1 MSSRKVLLLVLEEVP
16 EDEIREAIAER
27 GGDDVNVHV
36 VAPATH
42 ISKFQWL
49 TGEEDEARAE
59 AEELADRTA
68 HAVEAD
74 AEVEVE
80 VEVEVGERD
89 PVLAVQDALALFP
102 ADEILVAGPADE
114 KTEAALRDLGLP
126 ISRVGPGGAVGGEE
140 ASGAEALARGVAA
153 GKREETPF
161 VVLGSVALIIFA
173 VIALISVVAFL
184 IFWLA

>member
-1 MSSRKVLLLVLEEVP
+1 MSPRNVLLLVLEDVP
-16 EDEIREAIAER
+16 EDELRQAIAER
-27 GGDDVNVHV
+27 GGADANVHV

-74 AEVEVE
+74 VET
-80 VEVEVGERD
+80 EVGERD

-102 ADEILVAGPADE
+102 ADEILVAGRADE
-114 KTEAALRDLGLP
+114 TTEAALGDLGLP
-126 ISRVGPGGAVGGEE
+126 ISRVGAGGEVGGEE
-140 ASGAEALARGVAA
+140 ATGAEEVARGVAE
-153 GKREETPF
+153 GTSEETPF
-161 VVLGSVALIIFA
+161 VVVGTVGLIIFA
-173 VIALISVVAFL
+173 VIALISVIAFL
-184 IFWLA
+184 VFWLA

>member
-1 MSSRKVLLLVLEEVP
+1 MSSRRVLLLVLEEVP
-16 EDEIREAIAER
+16 EDEIRKAIADR

-74 AEVEVE
+74 AE

-140 ASGAEALARGVAA
+140 ASGAEAVARGVAA
-153 GKREETPF
+153 GKREETPL
-161 VVLGSVALIIFA
+161 VVVGSVALIIFA

>member
-1 MSSRKVLLLVLEEVP
+1 MSSRNVLLLVLEEVP
-16 EDEIREAIAER
+16 EDEIRKAITDR
-27 GGDDVNVHV
+27 GDVHVHV

-42 ISKFQWL
+42 IGKFQWL

-74 AEVEVE
+74 VET
-80 VEVEVGERD
+80 EVGERD
-89 PVLAVQDALALFP
+89 PVLAVQDALALFS
-102 ADEILVAGPADE
+102 ADEILVAGTADE
-114 KTEAALRDLGLP
+114 KTEAALRELGLP
-126 ISRVGPGGAVGGEE
+126 ISRVGVGGEVGGEE
-140 ASGAEALARGVAA
+140 ATGAEAVARGIAA

-161 VVLGSVALIIFA
+161 VVVGTVGLIIFA

-184 IFWLA
+184 IFWLV

>member
-1 MSSRKVLLLVLEEVP
+1 MSSRNVLLLVLEEVP
-16 EDEIREAIAER
+16 EDEIRKAIAER

-74 AEVEVE
+74 AEVEV
-80 VEVEVGERD
+80 GERD

-102 ADEILVAGPADE
+102 ADEILLAGTADE

-140 ASGAEALARGVAA
+140 ATGAEAVARDVAE
-153 GKREETPF
+153 GKGEETPL
-161 VVLGSVALIIFA
+161 VVVGSVGLVIFA
-173 VIALISVVAFL
+173 VIAVISVIAFL
-184 IFWLA
+184 VFWLA